1 MLGLLV
7 SMSSG
12 CGDSEVTT
20 VATQDEAIEILTVLY
35 DEGIDA
41 NMQEVGDEG
50 AKRWKVLVEGKLF
63 EGGITAKAHRVLRDN
78 GLPRPTVAGREEAA
92 KEEGL
97 LKSASAEKAKRL
109 KELEIE
115 IERQLRLLPGV
126 VRVKTNVAPA
136 EDDPVELNPPPATAA
151 VVIVCKDRQPGFT
164 DQHVKELV
172 AGGVPRLKPENV
184 RVATTYEPP
193 HPLAP
198 RAVDRS
204 RRNRLVS
211 GIVLLSLLTVVLI
224 GLLLVA
230 RRKRTGAEVSE
241 VRDQRSDA
249 TGQTSEPVAD
259 F

>member
-1 MLGLLV
+1 MIGLLV
-7 SMSSG
+7 SLLSG

-63 EGGITAKAHRVLRDN
+63 EGGMTAKAHRVLRDN

-92 KEEGL
+92 REEGL

-109 KELEIE
+109 KEMEIE

-193 HPLAP
+193 HPLAA
-198 RAVDRS
+198 RTVDRS

-211 GIVLLSLLTVVLI
+211 GIVLLSLLIVLLV
-224 GLLLVA
+224 GLLLFA
-230 RRKRTGAEVSE
+230 RRKRKGVKNTGSRNSGERAADEATEFVS
-241 VRDQRSDA
+241 A
-249 TGQTSEPVAD
+249 
-259 F
+259 